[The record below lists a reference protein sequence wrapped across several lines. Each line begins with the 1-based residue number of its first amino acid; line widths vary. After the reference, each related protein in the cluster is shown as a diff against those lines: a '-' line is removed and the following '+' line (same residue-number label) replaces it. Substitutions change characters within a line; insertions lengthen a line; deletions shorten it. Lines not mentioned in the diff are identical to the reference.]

1 MAWEDWI
8 QGASNTLL
16 GAYVQDRAA
25 KRDAS
30 AELAKLQL
38 QALGPGGYYTEGR
51 AGTVAQAG
59 GGLVL
64 SPGLLLL
71 AGGVLLVVLMRED

>member
-8 QGASNTLL
+8 QGASQTLL
-16 GAYVQDRAA
+16 GAYVSERAA
-25 KRDAS
+25 DRRAET
-30 AELAKLQL
+30 ELAKLQL
-38 QALGPGGYYTEGR
+38 QALGTGGYYKEGT
-51 AGTVAQAG
+51 AGTAGRPG

-71 AGGVLLVVLMRED
+71 AGGVLLVVLMQDE

>member
-8 QGASNTLL
+8 QSASNTVL

-25 KRDAS
+25 KREAQT
-30 AELAKLQL
+30 ELAKLQL

-51 AGTVAQAG
+51 AGTAAQPG
-59 GGLVL
+59 GGMVL

-71 AGGVLLVVLMRED
+71 AGGVLLVVLMRDD

>member
-8 QGASNTLL
+8 QSASNTVL

-25 KRDAS
+25 KRDAQT
-30 AELAKLQL
+30 ELAKLQL
-38 QALGPGGYYTEGR
+38 LGPGGYYTEGR
-51 AGTVAQAG
+51 AGAKAQPG

-64 SPGLLLL
+64 SPVMLLL
-71 AGGVLLVVLMRED
+71 AGGVLLVVLMRDD